1 MTSTRVSLIATSAAV
16 ALWALKGLA
25 IGAAGG
31 LGRSP
36 FEGPLFLAGLLSFV
50 VAAVALGVAAL
61 PGRGRGIRALAG
73 LGTLLA
79 GVAVAAGVDALV
91 STFQPADAD
100 RHWARTEV
108 NLWAVAVLALLLAL
122 WLNRGRANRTNEH
135 PVAVPAA

>member
-25 IGAAGG
+25 ISAAGG

-36 FEGPLFLAGLLSFV
+36 FEGSLFLAGLISFV

-100 RHWARTEV
+100 RHWAWTEV